1 MQWWEHARLARRRHA
16 RWWHGGLHAWVAGML
31 VVLLLLLLL
40 LMVMVLLRMLLLLLV
55 LLRGLGMLLLLLL
68 GVLAIWIH
76 VRT

>member
-31 VVLLLLLLL
+31 VVLLMLMLLLLRI
-40 LMVMVLLRMLLLLLV
+40 LRMLLLLLV
-55 LLRGLGMLLLLLL
+55 LL
-68 GVLAIWIH
+68 GVLAVRIH

>member
-31 VVLLLLLLL
+31 VVLLLLL
-40 LMVMVLLRMLLLLLV
+40 MVMVLLRMLLLLLV
-55 LLRGLGMLLLLLL
+55 LLRVLGMLLVLLL

>member
-31 VVLLLLLLL
+31 VVLLLLL
-40 LMVMVLLRMLLLLLV
+40 MVMVLLRMLLLLLV
-55 LLRGLGMLLLLLL
+55 LLRVLGMLLLLLL